1 MRVGGAQVSTK
12 AAGMSALWHDIDYL
26 PSQHIHTPSVERG
39 LDDLPLPSEQ
49 HQLPPGIQDPFSKL
63 DQIYD
68 VAGAQMERGLEGAA
82 FLHGK
87 APPAVYEARALDA
100 LEAAQ
105 EQTRTMIRPQENL
118 KTQDTRAGQEHRA
131 VDQQIEARAQA
142 GNAPPRVSNATNPAN
157 AKQQSER
164 AQKALEVAEG
174 LGVSIAAM
182 AVGQALDPSG
192 GMGATAA
199 SAVKAVSVSKTA
211 VGMAS
216 SMRDEDSTVQQK
228 QRTRRPV
235 GNEEPTLVVRS
246 SRNRE

>member
-26 PSQHIHTPSVERG
+26 PSQHIHTPTVERG

-49 HQLPPGIQDPFSKL
+49 HQLPPGIKDPFAKL
-63 DQIYD
+63 DEIYD

-87 APPAVYEARALDA
+87 APPAVYEARALEA
-100 LEAAQ
+100 FEAAQ
-105 EQTRTMIRPQENL
+105 EQTRTMIRPPETKQ
-118 KTQDTRAGQEHRA
+118 TSRGAQEHRA
-131 VDQQIEARAQA
+131 ADQQIEARAQA
-142 GNAPPRVSNATNPAN
+142 GNAAPKVSNATNPSN

-174 LGVSIAAM
+174 MGVSVAAM
-182 AVGQALDPSG
+182 AVTQALDPSG
-192 GMGATAA
+192 AMGASAA
-199 SAVKAVSVSKTA
+199 SAVKAVSLSKTA

-216 SMRDEDSTVQQK
+216 NMQEEDVTLRQK
-228 QRTRRPV
+228 QRTQRPL
-235 GNEEPTLVVRS
+235 GSDEATLVVRNK
-246 SRNRE
+246 SRE

>member
-26 PSQHIHTPSVERG
+26 PSQHIHTPTVERG

-49 HQLPPGIQDPFSKL
+49 HQLPPGIKDPFSKL

-87 APPAVYEARALDA
+87 APPAVYEARAL
-100 LEAAQ
+100 EAFEATQ
-105 EQTRTMIRPQENL
+105 EQTRTMIRPQEQS
-118 KTQDTRAGQEHRA
+118 KTQNSRAAQDHRA
-131 VDQQIEARAQA
+131 ADQQIEARAQA

-157 AKQQSER
+157 AKQQSQA

-174 LGVSIAAM
+174 LGVSVAAM
-182 AVGQALDPSG
+182 AVSQALDPSG
-192 GMGATAA
+192 AMGATAA
-199 SAVKAVSVSKTA
+199 SAVKAVSLSKTA
-211 VGMAS
+211 VGMANN
-216 SMRDEDSTVQQK
+216 MREEDTTLRQK
-228 QRTRRPV
+228 QRTQRPL
-235 GNEEPTLVVRS
+235 GGDEPTLVVRS
-246 SRNRE
+246 SRNQD